1 MLAGKRPSAKAL
13 TGSSKV
19 PTSKHLVCNRVM
31 DNPLSHFALLLFV
44 ATLTSV
50 LMRAKGYSNVLPLI
64 MVGTLLGL
72 TSRSSET
79 LAPEMAMA
87 FLVVPLVFGDGITTS
102 YRDLRKIGLSILLL
116 ALIPVITSTL
126 IAGAVTHWMTGMN
139 WALAFA
145 IGAVLS
151 PTDTVALSSVT
162 RSVQIP
168 RIIKNTIEGEALL
181 NDASALTAL
190 HLSVSLLVAGHL
202 SSGDILLMFAES
214 NLIGVGIGLLAGW
227 LVALSLSITQDDVA
241 INSLTLIVP
250 FVVYALSDYLGGSGI
265 LSIVCAALSIG
276 ITHHRNTTYTGRHH
290 FLAVWEHSTFILQSI
305 AFLLVGVELTKIIQ
319 RLPNDEL
326 MQLPMLTIAILG
338 ALIVTRFITLFAL
351 RSVLQILHPKFK
363 IPWKN
368 TLLVSW
374 FGVRGPVSAMAALT
388 IPLTLAD
395 GTALPQRDLAIA
407 AAFLVILLSV
417 ILSYTIKPLTRL
429 LNFGEEEN
437 QKRHEIAVWEHVTT
451 RVLDQV
457 ENWIAETEG
466 QSKLEPSEVALLH
479 FTQSEYR
486 YRQACYRDILS
497 SGFRDMQDVPK
508 TVNPDA
514 TRQTFIIEFMS
525 SHLMVRLIQMHRDLL
540 IHTDWPD
547 DIPDEV
553 IRKAMRQTDVQL
565 QWLND
570 SLWSWHESNT

>member
-1 MLAGKRPSAKAL
+1 
-13 TGSSKV
+13 
-19 PTSKHLVCNRVM
+19 M
-31 DNPLSHFALLLFV
+31 DNPLSQFALLLFV

-50 LMRAKGYSNVLPLI
+50 MMRAKGYSNVLPLI

-72 TSRSSET
+72 TSWSSET

-87 FLVVPLVFGDGITTS
+87 FLVVPLVFGDGITSS
-102 YRDLRKIGLSILLL
+102 YRDLRKIGRSILLL
-116 ALIPVITSTL
+116 ALIPVVTSTL
-126 IAGAVTHWMTGMN
+126 AAGAVAHWMTGMS

-162 RSVQIP
+162 RSVRIP

-190 HLSVSLLVAGHL
+190 HLSVSLLLAGHL
-202 SSGDILLMFAES
+202 SGGDILLMFAES

-227 LVALSLSITQDDVA
+227 LVALSLRMTQDDVA

-250 FVVYALSDYLGGSGI
+250 FVVYVLSDYLGGSGI

-276 ITHHRNTTYTGRHH
+276 ITHHRNTAYTGRHH
-290 FLAVWEHSTFILQSI
+290 LLAVWVHSTFILQSI
-305 AFLLVGVELTKIIQ
+305 AFLLVGVELPKIIQ
-319 RLPNDEL
+319 RLPKDEL
-326 MQLPMLTIAILG
+326 MLLPFLAVAILV
-338 ALIVTRFITLFAL
+338 ALIVTRFITLFSL
-351 RSVLQILHPKFK
+351 REVLQALHPNFR
-363 IPWKN
+363 IPWRN

-374 FGVRGPVSAMAALT
+374 FGVRGPVSSMAALT

-395 GTALPQRDLAIA
+395 GTAIPQRDLAIA

-417 ILSYTIKPLTRL
+417 VLSYTIKPLTRF

-437 QKRHEIAVWEHVTT
+437 PKRHEVAVWEHVTT

-457 ENWIAETEG
+457 EKWIAETQG
-466 QSKLEPSEVALLH
+466 QSELEPAEVAMLH
-479 FTQSEYR
+479 FTQNEYR
-486 YRQACYRDILS
+486 YRQTCYRDFLNSNIRHLP
-497 SGFRDMQDVPK
+497 DIPK
-508 TVNPDA
+508 TVNA
-514 TRQTFIIEFMS
+514 EFVQQTHIIDFMS

-540 IHTDWPD
+540 IQTDWPD

-553 IRKAMRQTDVQL
+553 IRKALRQTDVQL

-570 SLWSWHESNT
+570 SLWSWYETNT

>member
-1 MLAGKRPSAKAL
+1 
-13 TGSSKV
+13 
-19 PTSKHLVCNRVM
+19 M
-31 DNPLSHFALLLFV
+31 DNPLSQFALLLFA

-50 LMRAKGYSNVLPLI
+50 VMRAKKQSNVLPLI
-64 MVGTLLGL
+64 VVGAFLGL
-72 TSRSSET
+72 TPWSSET

-87 FLVVPLVFGDGITTS
+87 FLVVPLVFGDGITSS
-102 YRDLRKIGLSILLL
+102 YHDLRKIGLSLLLL
-116 ALIPVITSTL
+116 ALVPVITSTL
-126 IAGAVTHWMTGMN
+126 VAGAVAQWMTGMS

-162 RSVQIP
+162 RTVQIP

-202 SSGDILLMFAES
+202 SGSEILLTFTES

-227 LVALSLSITQDDVA
+227 LVARALRITQDDVA
-241 INSLTLIVP
+241 TNSLTLIVP
-250 FVVYALSDYLGGSGI
+250 FVVYALTDYLGGSGI

-276 ITHHRNTTYTGRHH
+276 ITHHRNTAYTGRHQ

-305 AFLLVGVELTKIIQ
+305 AFLLVGVELPKILQ
-319 RLPNDEL
+319 RLPND
-326 MQLPMLTIAILG
+326 QLILLPILSVAILI
-338 ALIVTRFITLFAL
+338 ALIVTRFITLFVL
-351 RSVLQILHPKFK
+351 REIFHILHYKRN

-368 TLLVSW
+368 TVLVAW
-374 FGVRGPVSAMAALT
+374 FGVRGPVSSMAALT

-429 LNFGEEEN
+429 LNFTEEEN
-437 QKRHEIAVWEHVTT
+437 QKHHEVKVWEHITS

-457 ENWIAETEG
+457 EKWIEETDV
-466 QSKLEPSEVALLH
+466 QSELEPSEIALLH
-479 FTQSEYR
+479 FTQNEYR
-486 YRQACYRDILS
+486 YRQACYRDFLNS
-497 SGFRDMQDVPK
+497 KFQHLPDTPK
-508 TVNPDA
+508 AIKPEESK
-514 TRQTFIIEFMS
+514 QTHIIDFMS

-540 IHTDWPD
+540 IHTDWPEE
-547 DIPDEV
+547 IPDEV
-553 IRKAMRQTDVQL
+553 IRKALQLTDVQL

-570 SLWSWHESNT
+570 SLWSSHENNT

>member
-1 MLAGKRPSAKAL
+1 
-13 TGSSKV
+13 
-19 PTSKHLVCNRVM
+19 M
-31 DNPLSHFALLLFV
+31 DNPLSHFALLLLV

-50 LMRAKGYSNVLPLI
+50 LMRSGGYSNVLPLI
-64 MVGTLLGL
+64 MVGALLGL
-72 TSRSSET
+72 TSWSSET
-79 LAPEMAMA
+79 LAPDMTMA
-87 FLVVPLVFGDGITTS
+87 FLVVPLVFGDGITSS
-102 YRDLRKIGLSILLL
+102 YRDLRKIGRSILLL
-116 ALIPVITSTL
+116 ALFPVITSTL
-126 IAGAVTHWMTGMN
+126 VAGAVTHWMTGMN

-162 RSVQIP
+162 RSVRIP
-168 RIIKNTIEGEALL
+168 RVIKNTIEGEALL

-202 SSGDILLMFAES
+202 SGGDILVMFTES

-227 LVALSLSITQDDVA
+227 LVALSLRITQDDVA

-250 FVVYALSDYLGGSGI
+250 FVVYTLSDYLGGSGI

-276 ITHHRNTTYTGRHH
+276 ITHHRNTAYTGRHH
-290 FLAVWEHSTFILQSI
+290 LLAVWEHSTFILQSI
-305 AFLLVGVELTKIIQ
+305 AFLLVGVELSKIIQ
-319 RLPNDEL
+319 RLPDDEL
-326 MQLPMLTIAILG
+326 MQLPMLTITILG
-338 ALIVTRFITLFAL
+338 ALIVTRFITLLSL
-351 RSVLQILHPKFK
+351 RAVLQGLHPKFK
-363 IPWKN
+363 IPLKN

-417 ILSYTIKPLTRL
+417 VLSYTIKPLTRL

-437 QKRHEIAVWEHVTT
+437 QKRHEVAVWEHVTT

-457 ENWIAETEG
+457 EKWIAETQG
-466 QSKLEPSEVALLH
+466 QSELEPAEVALLH
-479 FTQSEYR
+479 FTQNEYR
-486 YRQACYRDILS
+486 YRQTCYRDFLKSNVHHLPDIP
-497 SGFRDMQDVPK
+497 G
-508 TVNPDA
+508 TVNA
-514 TRQTFIIEFMS
+514 EVTQQTHIIDFMS

-540 IHTDWPD
+540 IHTEWPD

-553 IRKAMRQTDVQL
+553 IRKALRQTDVQL

-570 SLWSWHESNT
+570 SLWSWYESNT